1 MEKFVSI
8 VLVFLICF
16 LTSCSSSSQNSSK
29 NNDSTKNATLKQGDT
44 IEFSYTPNSV
54 DEFFTALQ
62 KDLKDKTTEI
72 SQIQMHFKIKKKDV
86 YNITPENSEE
96 KTGYKVFKDIS
107 NDCAFLYSENEIV
120 PLYASLSSSLGIF
133 SDYSIYSISL
143 TDINK
148 DGAYEYIYSYVYST
162 SLSSI
167 VPKRGI
173 EMYDLATKKHSNLIL
188 KDSFDNH
195 IVTYSTNDEFCHIYS
210 AKIEGDE
217 QNGKIVVQEKLGEVK
232 CSSEKGFY
240 YESVAKK

>member
-1 MEKFVSI
+1 MKKLIALILSCLMLFSFCSCNNSI
-8 VLVFLICF
+8 
-16 LTSCSSSSQNSSK
+16 K
-29 NNDSTKNATLKQGDT
+29 ELKKGDNL
-44 IEFSYTPNSV
+44 EFSYNQDNV
-54 DEFFTALQ
+54 EEFYSSLQ
-62 KDLKDKTTEI
+62 KALKDKTTEI
-72 SQIQMHFKIKKKDV
+72 SKIQMNFEINEKDI
-86 YNITPENSEE
+86 YEITPENSEE
-96 KTGYKVFKDIS
+96 KTGYKVFKDI
-107 NDCAFLYSENEIV
+107 NNNCAFLYGEDGVV

-133 SDYSIYSISL
+133 SGYSINSISL

-210 AKIEGDE
+210 VETVGDE
-217 QNGKIVVQEKLGEVK
+217 TGGKLIFQEKLGEVRYTPG
-232 CSSEKGFY
+232 KGFY
-240 YESVAKK
+240 YEEKAEK